1 NFNLSLILRFLAQT
15 NIVQVGDGNSADS
28 LLDVSHVQAAV
39 DLVAEVLSPDDSLPK
54 PQSICASYVLRTMTR
69 SRLFYLLLLLTV
81 LNTPNN
87 SELIENNVR
96 HNLTQAHSDIKKQIV
111 NTDTVILGD
120 DNEKSQLILLSP
132 QIMALINLLNLGQK
146 FVNETDLP
154 TAVSAKQENFDRL
167 FVNGSNNQLFELLKI
182 TPQVLIDL
190 GILESQQQQQVQ
202 DEFETR
208 QLSNGS
214 ILILGDNNT
223 LTRGIVVDP
232 QAAVKLR
239 LSALLQQVTD
249 LLGPDSLTAG
259 DCVLNDSSPL
269 IQEKNTEIVQIGN
282 NNKLNTLTE
291 VGGQVLVDGS
301 VAVDLFQ
308 QLRCI
313 LKNPENLTT
322 ARALNFTT
330 PVTLTPERLSIKP
343 STKPLTEENS
353 TSKIASSASTST
365 QQPSRPATDS
375 SINPLTPKSSTPSM
389 KRPLE
394 TTTLSP
400 SKPLRTPTTT
410 KPSID
415 SKPQINTLEKTHS
428 SSVTSHETFNN
439 SVPLISAT
447 PANERPYIL
456 PLPLLLAIHIHKEY
470 VDSTV
475 PLSSQRSTS
484 TTPANEIPVSISTP
498 LPFANQ
504 STPSSSAQRRCYR
517 RNCLKWKKK
526 HLLRVGS
533 RRSPTVPDHGIFNK
547 NTFAVSKSDF
557 FQNECSMQ

>member
-1 NFNLSLILRFLAQT
+1 MNSTTKVTMQGNIKQPGRCEIDPPYIHSIPTVPQT

-28 LLDVSHVQAAV
+28 LLEVSHVQAAV

-54 PQSICASYVLRTMTR
+54 PQI
-69 SRLFYLLLLLTV
+69 
-81 LNTPNN
+81 
-87 SELIENNVR
+87 
-96 HNLTQAHSDIKKQIV
+96 

-120 DNEKSQLILLSP
+120 VNEKSHLIHLSP

-182 TPQVLIDL
+182 TPQLLIDL
-190 GILESQQQQQVQ
+190 GILESQQQQQLLEDDSGEVQ

-301 VAVDLFQ
+301 VAVNLVQ

-313 LKNPENLTT
+313 LKNPKNLTT
-322 ARALNFTT
+322 TRALNFTT
-330 PVTLTPERLSIKP
+330 SVTLTPERLSIKP
-343 STKPLTEENS
+343 STKSLAEENS
-353 TSKIASSASTST
+353 TSTIASSARTST
-365 QQPSRPATDS
+365 QQPRRPAIDS
-375 SINPLTPKSSTPSM
+375 SVNPLTPKTSTPSM

-410 KPSID
+410 SPSID

-428 SSVTSHETFNN
+428 SSVTSGETFNN
-439 SVPLISAT
+439 SVTLISGT

-470 VDSTV
+470 AKSTV

-484 TTPANEIPVSISTP
+484 TTPANEIPVNISTP
-498 LPFANQ
+498 LPFINQ
-504 STPSSSAQRRCYR
+504 STPSSAAQRRCYR

-526 HLLRVGS
+526 HLLRV
-533 RRSPTVPDHGIFNK
+533 
-547 NTFAVSKSDF
+547 
-557 FQNECSMQ
+557 